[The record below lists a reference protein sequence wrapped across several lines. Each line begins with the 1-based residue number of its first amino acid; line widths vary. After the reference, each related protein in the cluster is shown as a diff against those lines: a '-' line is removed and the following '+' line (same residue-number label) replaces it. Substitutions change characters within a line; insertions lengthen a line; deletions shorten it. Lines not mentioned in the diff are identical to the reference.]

1 MPLLGPGHLLIIA
14 AIPILALLLAMIGRR
29 SKAAARR
36 IRIGLGV
43 FLLLNELAWYAYLVY
58 TGDARFPDELP
69 LQLCDF
75 TLWCTIFA
83 TLAGIQWCFEFAYF
97 AALAGSTMAILT
109 PDLWSAFPSY
119 GAIHFFLAHGTSIAA
134 VLALVWMKDAT
145 LRPGAM
151 WRSYAI
157 LNGFAAFD
165 ALFDWIFK
173 TNYFYLRA
181 KPEQVSLLNYLGPWP
196 VYIFAGDAL
205 ALLLFYLLA
214 LPFSRPIRSA

>member
-1 MPLLGPGHLLIIA
+1 MRLLAPGHLLIIA
-14 AIPILALLLAMIGRR
+14 AIPAVALLLAMIGRR
-29 SKAAARR
+29 SRDASRR
-36 IRIGLGV
+36 VRAGLGI
-43 FLLLNELAWYAYLVY
+43 FLLANELAWYGYLLY
-58 TGDARFPDELP
+58 TGNARFPDELP

-97 AALAGSTMAILT
+97 AALAGSSMAMIT

-119 GAIHFFLAHGTSIAA
+119 DAIQFFVAHGTSIAA
-134 VLALVWMKDAT
+134 VLTLVWMKSAT
-145 LRPGAM
+145 LRRGAM

-165 ALFDWIFK
+165 AVFDWIFK
-173 TNYFYLRA
+173 TNYLYLRA
-181 KPEQVSLLNYLGPWP
+181 KPERISLLNYLGPWP
-196 VYIFAGDAL
+196 VYIFTGDAL

-214 LPFSRPIRSA
+214 LPFS